1 MSAAVLPLIYSDVE
15 KTFGSLTLLAGGGRP
30 NVHAVRA
37 LEVECTSR
45 ARAIQNANAPTM
57 GYSGIFMNIGEYVMS
72 DPTPWQDPPNP
83 GSTPNYD
90 PIDADGNQRFLDDN
104 VHAQIRAK
112 HAADLILWANCNIV
126 QRVICTALD
135 KAVPDIY
142 KPNDVLGQLSFGFG
156 NLDNHH
162 QQLQPSQIRRCHC
175 IHHTVHRQRIFS

>member
-1 MSAAVLPLIYSDVE
+1 
-15 KTFGSLTLLAGGGRP
+15 
-30 NVHAVRA
+30 
-37 LEVECTSR
+37 
-45 ARAIQNANAPTM
+45 M

-104 VHAQIRAK
+104 VRAQIRAK

-126 QRVICTALD
+126 QRVIRTALD